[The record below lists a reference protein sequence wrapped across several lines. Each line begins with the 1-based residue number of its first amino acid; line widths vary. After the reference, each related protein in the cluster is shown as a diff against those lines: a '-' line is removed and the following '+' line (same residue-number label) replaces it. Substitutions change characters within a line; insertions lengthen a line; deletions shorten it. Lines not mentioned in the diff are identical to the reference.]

1 MNPRRVTVALAL
13 SVAVAGCAAGTG
25 PHVHSTSPSSG
36 TEEAIPAPPKPSG
49 DTGFT
54 RIVAGAGLDTVSAV
68 PGTPGAA
75 YRIRF
80 KQTVPA
86 SSGFTYYDRDLSFYF
101 RPSPYVLQ
109 FQVQNKQNKPVWI
122 DWDRSVFYTPS
133 GVTSKV
139 ASSST
144 RYDQRFSTQAMT
156 QIAGLQTY
164 SDYVLPMTSLVDPT
178 GSGQQLHRM
187 LLPEDEQA
195 MQFTGRDFGVDLV
208 IMVDDKPVTY
218 PFRFQVVSVL
228 KNP

>member
-1 MNPRRVTVALAL
+1 MRPHRVTAAVALCVAL
-13 SVAVAGCAAGTG
+13 AGCAADA
-25 PHVHSTSPSSG
+25 PHVQSSSP
-36 TEEAIPAPPKPSG
+36 TPTAQAAPPKPSE

-54 RIVAGAGLDTVSAV
+54 RIVAGAGVDTVSAV

-109 FQVQNKQNKPVWI
+109 FQIQNKQNKPVWI

-133 GVTSKV
+133 GVTAKV
-139 ASSST
+139 ANST
-144 RYDQRFSTQAMT
+144 TRFDQRYSTQAMT

-164 SDYVLPMTSLVDPT
+164 SDYTLPMTSLVDPA

-187 LLPEDEQA
+187 LLPEDQQA
-195 MQFTGRDFGVDLV
+195 MQFTGREFGVDLI

-228 KNP
+228 KNE

>member
-1 MNPRRVTVALAL
+1 MRSHRVTAAVALCVAL
-13 SVAVAGCAAGTG
+13 TGCAAENA
-25 PHVHSTSPSSG
+25 PHVVSSSPSP
-36 TEEAIPAPPKPSG
+36 TAPAAAAPRPSG

-54 RIVAGAGLDTVSAV
+54 RIVAGAGVDTVSAV

-86 SSGFTYYDRDLSFYF
+86 SSGFTFYDRDLSFYF

-109 FQVQNKQNKPVWI
+109 FQIQNKQNKPVWI
-122 DWDRSVFYTPS
+122 DWDRSTFYTPA
-133 GVTSKV
+133 GVTAKV
-139 ASSST
+139 ANSST
-144 RYDQRFSTQAMT
+144 RFDQRFSTLPMT

-164 SDYVLPMTSLVDPT
+164 SDYVLAMTALVDPA

-187 LLPEDEQA
+187 LLPEDQQA
-195 MQFTGRDFGVDLV
+195 MQFTGREFGVDLV

-228 KNP
+228 KNE

>member
-1 MNPRRVTVALAL
+1 MRPHRVTAAVALCVAL
-13 SVAVAGCAAGTG
+13 GGCAAENA
-25 PHVHSTSPSSG
+25 PHIVSSSPSQA
-36 TEEAIPAPPKPSG
+36 EQAAPAPPKPSE

-54 RIVAGAGLDTVSAV
+54 RIVAGAGQDTTSAV

-86 SSGFTYYDRDLSFYF
+86 SSGFTFYDRDLSFYF

-109 FQVQNKQNKPVWI
+109 FQIQNKQNKPVWI
-122 DWDRSVFYTPS
+122 DWDRSTFYAPT

-139 ASSST
+139 ANST
-144 RYDQRFSTQAMT
+144 TRFDQRFSTQPMT

-164 SDYVLPMTSLVDPT
+164 SDYVLAMTSLVDPA
-178 GSGQQLHRM
+178 GGNQQLHRM
-187 LLPEDEQA
+187 LLPEDQQA
-195 MQFTGRDFGVDLV
+195 MQFTGREFGVDLV

-228 KNP
+228 KNE